1 MRGGSGSVE
10 RPRVEVSEDA
20 ADKFDGM
27 AVGQLLVFIA
37 GTLPAPRIRGNA
49 IAGPQPRRRP
59 SLRSGLRRG
68 YSHRIPPLFRLQ
80 SGFEPSLSGFVPA
93 PTAICLVPGFISVE

>member
-10 RPRVEVSEDA
+10 RPGVEVGEDA

-49 IAGPQPRRRP
+49 IAGPQPRRRLFP
-59 SLRSGLRRG
+59 SDST
-68 YSHRIPPLFRLQ
+68 
-80 SGFEPSLSGFVPA
+80 FVPS
-93 PTAICLVPGFISVE
+93 PVRF

>member
-80 SGFEPSLSGFVPA
+80 SGFVPA